1 MTTRLDLERYTS
13 VHAVKR
19 RIEEYKDSLGA
30 PEPFDFVEE
39 GEKIEKRWREICTAL
54 ELPFRVSV
62 MECEGK
68 RHSFFAVVISQY
80 ALFEGVSTAVK
91 DGKYRQEYCEIQM
104 RTMPQRTYIWDDE
117 NKKGGWVVFSEL
129 TVDKYYTRVPLGP
142 ELLGIKRRRM
152 RFAPVIFVSAS
163 DGQVDQIED
172 KIRAGLERE
181 VPDSENMKMVHSI
194 YDAYLSEEIMA
205 INRLLT
211 SEIARLIKEIAN
223 IDFLAEEKAKKI
235 AAQLLEDALVS
246 GDMSKKG
253 LGGMLVNM
261 FSKSAIRYLFYILGM
276 IMLVYIVNLA
286 LSYYWGWP
294 MMFPGGEMGGTPTP
308 PGTGT
313 PVTEMP

>member
-1 MTTRLDLERYTS
+1 MTATPSLERYTS
-13 VHAVKR
+13 VHMVKK
-19 RIEEYKDSLGA
+19 RIEEYRDSLRE
-30 PEPFDFVEE
+30 PEPFDFVVE
-39 GEKIEKRWREICTAL
+39 GEKIEQRWREICKAL

-68 RHSFFAVVISQY
+68 RHPFFTIVISQY
-80 ALFEGVSTAVK
+80 ALFEGVSTPVK
-91 DGKYRQEYCEIQM
+91 EGKYRQEYCEIQM

-129 TVDKYYTRVPLGP
+129 TVDKYYTRIPLGP

-172 KIRAGLERE
+172 RIRAGLERE
-181 VPDSENMKMVHSI
+181 VPDSGDMKMVHSI

-211 SEIARLIKEIAN
+211 SEIARLIKEIGN
-223 IDFLAEEKAKKI
+223 IEFLAEEKAKKI

-253 LGGMLVNM
+253 WGGTLVNL
-261 FSKSAIRYLFYILGM
+261 FSKSAVRYLFYILGM

-286 LSYYWGWP
+286 LHVYAGWP
-294 MMFPGGEMGGTPTP
+294 MVFPGGELAGTPTP